1 MMSER
6 FRYLLFSAHLSRL
19 VPGVAVR
26 RLPAIS
32 TRPNRLAKESNRDRP
47 EVSWG
52 ARSSSCHATLAVV
65 TVVRRVMMVV
75 AAVATSVARHRAML
89 DVLTGV
95 AAVAVASIVLV
106 SLARAVVRPAVK
118 GRVVVRVFGAGK
130 SVVDVPMQVIEL
142 AVILLMLCLAGEA

>member
-1 MMSER
+1 
-6 FRYLLFSAHLSRL
+6 L
-19 VPGVAVR
+19 
-26 RLPAIS
+26 
-32 TRPNRLAKESNRDRP
+32 
-47 EVSWG
+47 
-52 ARSSSCHATLAVV
+52 SSCGATLAVV

-75 AAVATSVARHRAML
+75 AAVACWPTSVARHRAML

>member
-1 MMSER
+1 M
-6 FRYLLFSAHLSRL
+6 
-19 VPGVAVR
+19 
-26 RLPAIS
+26 
-32 TRPNRLAKESNRDRP
+32 
-47 EVSWG
+47 
-52 ARSSSCHATLAVV
+52 SSCGATLAVV
-65 TVVRRVMMVV
+65 TVVRRVMIVV